1 MSIELY
7 SIKYTPSGPLPEGI
21 SGPFR
26 HVILMF
32 RELLSARELIWRLF
46 LRDFSARYRQ
56 SVLGIAWA
64 VLMPLA
70 TAGIFVILNRAGVL
84 EIGEIPVPYPV
95 YALLGLTA
103 WNLFSVGIVAASNS
117 IINAGSMVVKIN
129 FPKISLVIAAT
140 AQAIVGM
147 LIMIPV
153 LVALFLWYGIT
164 PSVQGI
170 FLAFLALLPLYLL
183 TLGLGFILSLAAGV
197 LRDIP
202 NVMGII
208 MTALMLL
215 TPILFQAPQ
224 ATAFEYINAWNPLN
238 FLVNGVRDLVLRGAM
253 NAPSGYLY
261 SAIFAIVIFLLG
273 WRVFYFAQTK
283 IAERI

>member
-1 MSIELY
+1 MSVEVR
-7 SIKYTPSGPLPEGI
+7 YTPSGPLYEGI

-26 HVILMF
+26 HIILMV

-56 SVLGIAWA
+56 SALGIAWA
-64 VLMPLA
+64 VMMPLA

-84 EIGEIPVPYPV
+84 KVGEIPVPYPV
-95 YALLGLTA
+95 YALLGLTV
-103 WNLFSVGIVAASNS
+103 WNLFSGGIVAASNS

-147 LIMIPV
+147 LIMIP
-153 LVALFLWYGIT
+153 LLAALFLWYDIT
-164 PSVQGI
+164 PSVPGI
-170 FLAFLALLPLYLL
+170 LLAFLALLPLYLL

-202 NVMGII
+202 NVMGIV

-215 TPILFQAPQ
+215 TPILFPPPPL
-224 ATAFEYINAWNPLN
+224 TVFEHINAWNPLN
-238 FLVNGVRDLVLRGAM
+238 FLVNGVRDLVLQGAM
-253 NAPSGYLY
+253 SAPSGYLY

>member
-1 MSIELY
+1 MSAGIR
-7 SIKYTPSGPLPEGI
+7 YTPSGPLHEGL
-21 SGPFR
+21 SGPFC
-26 HVILMF
+26 HIILMF
-32 RELLSARELIWRLF
+32 RELLSARGLIWRLF

-56 SVLGIAWA
+56 SVLGVAWA

-70 TAGIFVILNRAGVL
+70 TVGIFVVLNRSGVL
-84 EIGEIPVPYPV
+84 KISKVPIPYPA
-95 YALLGLTA
+95 YALLGLTI

-147 LIMIPV
+147 FIMGLLLIPI
-153 LVALFLWYGIT
+153 FFWYGIT
-164 PSVQGI
+164 PSVPGI
-170 FLAFLALLPLYLL
+170 LLAFLALLPLYLL
-183 TLGLGFILSLAAGV
+183 TLGLGFILSLAAGL

-202 NVMGII
+202 NVMGIA
-208 MTALMLL
+208 MPALMLL
-215 TPILFQAPQ
+215 TPILYPAPRL
-224 ATAFEYINAWNPLN
+224 TAFEYINAWNPLN
-238 FLVNGVRDLVLRGAM
+238 YLVNGVRDLVLTGTI

-261 SAIFAIVIFLLG
+261 SVIFALAVFLLG